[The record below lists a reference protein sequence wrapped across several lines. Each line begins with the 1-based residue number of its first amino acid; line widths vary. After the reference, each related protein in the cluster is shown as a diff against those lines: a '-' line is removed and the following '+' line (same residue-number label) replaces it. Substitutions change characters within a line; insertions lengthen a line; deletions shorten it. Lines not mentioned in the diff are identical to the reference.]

1 MARISKPPEV
11 RRKEI
16 LDTAMRL
23 FTEKGYEETS
33 MADIARELGV
43 VQGLCYRYFD
53 SKQKLFREA
62 MDQYVEECCARMLP
76 VIQNRGRTIAQR
88 MEDMARLILEEGEH
102 SRWQAFYHR
111 TGNEGLHEELTLRIC
126 RSLTPCVAGELEE
139 ANARGEIAVEHPGL
153 AASFLLHG
161 EIGLLGEHEL
171 PMETRVAEILRCA
184 CLILGISR

>member
-88 MEDMARLILEEGEH
+88 MEDMARLTLEEGEH
-102 SRWQAFYHR
+102 SRWRAFYHR

>member
-88 MEDMARLILEEGEH
+88 MEDMARLTLEEGEH
-102 SRWQAFYHR
+102 SRWRAFYHR

-184 CLILGISR
+184 FLILGISG

>member
-88 MEDMARLILEEGEH
+88 MEDMAHLTLEEGEH
-102 SRWQAFYHR
+102 SRWRAFYHR

-184 CLILGISR
+184 CLILGISG

>member
-23 FTEKGYEETS
+23 FNEKGYEETS

-88 MEDMARLILEEGEH
+88 MEDMARLTLEEGEH
-102 SRWQAFYHR
+102 SRWRAFYHR

-184 CLILGISR
+184 FLILGISG

>member
-88 MEDMARLILEEGEH
+88 MEDMARLTLEEGEH
-102 SRWQAFYHR
+102 SRWRAFYHR

-184 CLILGISR
+184 CLILGISG

>member
-53 SKQKLFREA
+53 SKQRLFGEA
-62 MDQYVEECCARMLP
+62 MDQYVGECCARMLP
-76 VIQNRGRTIAQR
+76 VIQNRARTIAQR
-88 MEDMARLILEEGEH
+88 MEDMARLTLEEGEH

>member
-126 RSLTPCVAGELEE
+126 RSRTPCVAGELEE